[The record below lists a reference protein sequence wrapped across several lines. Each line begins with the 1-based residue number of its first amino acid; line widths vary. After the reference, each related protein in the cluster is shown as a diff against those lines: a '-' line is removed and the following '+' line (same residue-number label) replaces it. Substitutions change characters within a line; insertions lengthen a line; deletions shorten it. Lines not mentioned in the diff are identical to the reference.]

1 MKIAAWLVVIFTI
14 VVGIVGIVSPD
25 SVTMVRRLSFATPGR
40 LYAAGALRVVMG
52 LVIILAAPTSRAPK
66 ILRALGGLMCM
77 QGLAATLVFGPH
89 RARAIMEWETMQG
102 TAVLR
107 VGAAVALAAGIF
119 MVFAL
124 SATAKKCGRAY
135 DRAILHARKQRALRQ
150 RGQRR

>member
-14 VVGIVGIVSPD
+14 AVGIVGIVSPN
-25 SVTMVRRLSFATPGR
+25 SLTMVRRLYFATPAR

-52 LVIILAAPTSRAPK
+52 LVIIRAAPTSRAPK
-66 ILRALGGLMCM
+66 ILRALGVLMCM

-89 RARAIMEWETMQG
+89 RAGAIMEWETMRG

-124 SATAKKCGRAY
+124 SSHRPKNAE
-135 DRAILHARKQRALRQ
+135 
-150 RGQRR
+150 